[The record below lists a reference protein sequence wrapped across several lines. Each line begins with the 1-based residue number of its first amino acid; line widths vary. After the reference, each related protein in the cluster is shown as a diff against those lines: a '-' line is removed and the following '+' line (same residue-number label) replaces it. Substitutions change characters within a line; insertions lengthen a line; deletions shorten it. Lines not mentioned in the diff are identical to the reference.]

1 MKKIL
6 LGSVA
11 SVALLALSAAP
22 ASAAKAQS
30 CAVQGLAPQVE
41 WIKKKKLSCIDARV
55 VIQKADTGERAN
67 CRPDEVETIA
77 PFTECAFTAVLSTGQ
92 RDFFCR
98 SHWEVP
104 GEQKRW
110 FRTTC
115 KSLFGDVVRYR
126 RDANDLP

>member
-6 LGSVA
+6 LGSVT
-11 SVALLALSAAP
+11 SIALLALTAAP
-22 ASAAKAQS
+22 ASAAKAQP
-30 CAVQGLAPQVE
+30 CPPQHLAPQVE
-41 WIKKKKLSCIDARV
+41 WIKKKKLSCEDARV
-55 VIQKADTGERAN
+55 VVQKADTGERVN
-67 CRPDEVETIA
+67 CRPDEEETIA
-77 PFTECAFTAVLSTGQ
+77 PFRECAFTAVLSTGG

-98 SHWEVP
+98 SAWEVP

-115 KSLFGDVVRYR
+115 KSLFGDVIRYR